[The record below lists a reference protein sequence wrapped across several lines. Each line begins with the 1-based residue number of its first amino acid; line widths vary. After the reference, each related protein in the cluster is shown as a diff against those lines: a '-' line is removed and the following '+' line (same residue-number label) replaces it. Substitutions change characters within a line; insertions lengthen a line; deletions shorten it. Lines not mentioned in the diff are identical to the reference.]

1 MQLSKTVGS
10 FIIAEVS
17 PLGEVESEELV
28 LPPVTNLGSALLA
41 TLTESEQNAESIT
54 SDGIPVVPEDDL
66 DHDDEDSAD
75 SQGQVGSITERF
87 LDCVLEPGDPRRCPL
102 GRNFWRFGF
111 PKKL

>member
-1 MQLSKTVGS
+1 M
-10 FIIAEVS
+10 
-17 PLGEVESEELV
+17 

-75 SQGQVGSITERF
+75 SQGQVWSTTQRF
-87 LDCVLEPGDPRRCPL
+87 PESLSQATPDGAR
-102 GRNFWRFGF
+102 
-111 PKKL
+111 

>member
-1 MQLSKTVGS
+1 M
-10 FIIAEVS
+10 
-17 PLGEVESEELV
+17 

-75 SQGQVGSITERF
+75 SQGQVGSI
-87 LDCVLEPGDPRRCPL
+87 
-102 GRNFWRFGF
+102 
-111 PKKL
+111 

>member
-1 MQLSKTVGS
+1 M
-10 FIIAEVS
+10 
-17 PLGEVESEELV
+17 

-75 SQGQVGSITERF
+75 SQGQVGSITQHF
-87 LDCVLEPGDPRRCPL
+87 LDCVLEPGDP
-102 GRNFWRFGF
+102 
-111 PKKL
+111 